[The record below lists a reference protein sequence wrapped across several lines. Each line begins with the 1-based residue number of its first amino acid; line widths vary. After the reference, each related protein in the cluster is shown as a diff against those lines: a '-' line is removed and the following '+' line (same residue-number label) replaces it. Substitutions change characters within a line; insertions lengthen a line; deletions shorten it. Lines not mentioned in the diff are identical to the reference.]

1 VTSREGRRVL
11 IVSPFPPG
19 GRPAHGG
26 GNAIA
31 QIAKSLS
38 RRNRIALAYLRA
50 QDESEA
56 DASLADHCDAIF
68 ESRRPGISGSSIR
81 PLHRLPLLLP
91 KVIAGHPLWV
101 ASRWSPAFARLLR
114 RVAESWKPEIVQAE
128 FGAMGVYLPAAT
140 RGGARTVVTFH
151 DPEAPAATER
161 AARSSGAE
169 RLMWTFEAMQW
180 RTFGTWLLGSIDAA
194 VAFTDRDARA
204 LAAMRE
210 GSLIATV
217 PLGVEIPPPV
227 EDAGEP
233 SPPLLLFV
241 GNFNHPPNVDAARVL
256 IDEVYPRLRDRH
268 AELEV
273 ALVGAGPPEWLRAR
287 ASERIHVTGFVP
299 DLAAMLRAA
308 TVFIAPL
315 RHGGG
320 MRLKV
325 LDALASGKA
334 TVGTSLAFEGTG
346 AEHDRQVLVADD
358 TDAMCAAVDRLLRD
372 PVKRATLGRAARAH
386 VAATLSW
393 DRTAMLYEEV
403 YDRVLSRHPLRAVS
417 RLGDDTPGV
426 KAGYR

>member
-1 VTSREGRRVL
+1 VL
-11 IVSPFPPG
+11 IISPFPPG
-19 GRPAHGG
+19 GLPAHGG

-31 QIAKSLS
+31 HLVKSLS
-38 RRNRIALAYLRA
+38 RRNHVALAYLRA

-56 DASLADHCDAIF
+56 DASLADHCDAVF
-68 ESRRPGISGSSIR
+68 ESRRPGLSSSSIR
-81 PLHRLPLLLP
+81 PLHRLPTLLP
-91 KVIAGHPLWV
+91 KVMTGHPLWV
-101 ASRWSPAFARLLR
+101 ASRWSPAFASLLR
-114 RVAESWKPEIVQAE
+114 RVADSWKPDIVQAE

-151 DPEAPAATER
+151 DPEAPAAAER

-180 RTFGTWLLGSIDAA
+180 RIFSARLLGSIDVA

-204 LAAMRE
+204 LAAMRG
-210 GSLIATV
+210 GSSIATV
-217 PLGVEIPPPV
+217 PLGVEMPPPMV
-227 EDAGEP
+227 DAREP

-268 AELEV
+268 ADLEV
-273 ALVGAGPPEWLRAR
+273 ALVGAGPPEWLLAR
-287 ASERIHVTGFVP
+287 AGRGIHVTGFVP
-299 DLAAMLRAA
+299 DLAAMLQAA
-308 TVFIAPL
+308 TVFMAPL

-346 AEHDRQVLVADD
+346 AEHDRHALVADD

-372 PVKRATLGRAARAH
+372 PVKRVTLGRAARAH

-393 DRTAMLYEEV
+393 DRTATLYGEV
-403 YDRVLSRHPLRAVS
+403 YDRVLSRQSLRAAS
-417 RLGDDTPGV
+417 RPGDGNAPGERSSV
-426 KAGYR
+426 KIGHR

>member
-1 VTSREGRRVL
+1 MTSREGRRVL

-31 QIAKSLS
+31 QIVKSLS
-38 RRNRIALAYLRA
+38 RRNKVALAYLRA
-50 QDESEA
+50 HDESEA
-56 DASLADHCDAIF
+56 DPSLADHCDAIF

-91 KVIAGHPLWV
+91 RVMTGHPLWV

-114 RVAESWKPEIVQAE
+114 RVADSWKPDIVQAE
-128 FGAMGVYLPAAT
+128 FGAMGVYLPAAA

-151 DPEAPAATER
+151 DPEAPAAAER

-169 RLMWTFEAMQW
+169 KLMWTFEAMQW
-180 RTFGTWLLGSIDAA
+180 RTFGARLLASIDAA
-194 VAFTDRDARA
+194 VTFTERDTRA
-204 LAAMRE
+204 LAAMRS

-217 PLGVEIPPPV
+217 PLGVEMPAAV
-227 EDAGEP
+227 DDAREP
-233 SPPLLLFV
+233 SPPMLLFV

-256 IDEVYPRLRDRH
+256 IEELYPRLCDRH
-268 AELEV
+268 GELEV

-299 DLAAMLRAA
+299 DLAAMLQAA

-325 LDALASGKA
+325 LDALAAGKA

-346 AEHDRQVLVADD
+346 VEHDRHVLVADD
-358 TDAMCAAVDRLLRD
+358 TDAMCAAVERLLRD
-372 PVKRATLGRAARAH
+372 PAKRVTLGRSARAH

-393 DRTAMLYEEV
+393 DRTAALYEEV
-403 YDRVLSRHPLRAVS
+403 YDRVRP
-417 RLGDDTPGV
+417 
-426 KAGYR
+426 

>member
-1 VTSREGRRVL
+1 VL
-11 IVSPFPPG
+11 IVAPFPPG
-19 GRPAHGG
+19 GVPAHGG

-31 QIAKSLS
+31 QIVKSLA
-38 RRNRIALAYLRA
+38 RRNRVALAYLRA

-56 DASLADHCDAIF
+56 DASLAVHCDAIF
-68 ESRRPGISGSSIR
+68 ESRRPGTSESSIR
-81 PLHRLPLLLP
+81 PLRRLPMLLP
-91 KVIAGHPLWV
+91 KVMTGHPLWV

-151 DPEAPAATER
+151 DPEAPAAAER
-161 AARSSGAE
+161 SARSSGAE
-169 RLMWTFEAMQW
+169 RVMWTFEAMQW
-180 RTFGTWLLGSIDAA
+180 RIFGARILGSIDAA

-210 GSLIATV
+210 GSSITTV
-217 PLGVEIPPPV
+217 PLGVEMPPSV
-227 EDAGEP
+227 DDTREP

-256 IDEVYPRLRDRH
+256 LDEVYPRLRASH
-268 AELEV
+268 ANLEV
-273 ALVGAGPPEWLRAR
+273 ALVGAGPPEWIRAR
-287 ASERIHVTGFVP
+287 AGHGIRVTGFVP

-346 AEHDRQVLVADD
+346 VEQDRHALIADD

-372 PVKRATLGRAARAH
+372 PDKRVTLGRAARAH
-386 VAATLSW
+386 AAATLSW
-393 DRTAMLYEEV
+393 DRTAALYEEV
-403 YDRVLSRHPLRAVS
+403 YERVLSRHSARATS
-417 RLGDDTPGV
+417 RPGDDTPVERGPV
-426 KAGYR
+426 KVGHR